1 MDGKEYGEIHV
12 GMQAGRYSYTYRPKS
27 PNVQHSHRCHTERQT
42 VGQTDGRRHIGKDR
56 DRDNDKDRGKD
67 RDRERVRCSCY
78 TILIE
83 RLSSKHTTDTK
94 YRIK

>member
-67 RDRERVRCSCY
+67 RDKESDVAAMQYS
-78 TILIE
+78 
-83 RLSSKHTTDTK
+83 LSGCPQNTPLTQNTE
-94 YRIK
+94 